1 MYNDYESDCQLIDK
15 LMIIHAGLSQEEE
28 IVKQAG
34 LADQLGGAAQTIT
47 QAVKDRVNTY
57 GVIPAIATYLTIPFL
72 SSIWWPLGILT
83 PLAIYVF
90 NIDISALFKSVLD
103 SVQSII
109 SSTGEF
115 TQEDAARVADQST
128 SSIIKGASLAPLR
141 ELEKRGQLVD
151 AIQGK
156 LIKEAQRRKP
166 SVFSRYGILGKIFGS
181 VGGGLRKVLFGGLLR
196 WAIMA
201 FLMGIALF
209 EGPKLFM
216 GEKEEEAASQKNP
229 ADSIG
234 IPGVPSF
241 LTNMFHGTP
250 QPAQPQQK
258 KYDLP
263 PVVKHNLA
271 PAQGVGEQYHPN
283 SGQTMWLVPLV
294 GSVSNTLWKWAE
306 AIYPEL
312 KGHQDL
318 AVNSASFNK
327 LVSII
332 YSVNA
337 EIMSSN
343 PSHVQ
348 MPINSGLNS
357 WKNVVDRFVGE
368 IAPKIKG

>member
-57 GVIPAIATYLTIPFL
+57 GVVPTIATYLTIPFL
-72 SSIWWPLGILT
+72 SSIWRPLGILA
-83 PLAIYVF
+83 PLAAYIF
-90 NIDISALFKSVLD
+90 NIDISALFKSVVD

-166 SVFSRYGILGKIFGS
+166 SVFSKYGILGKIFGS
-181 VGGGLRKVLFGGLLR
+181 VGGGLRKVLFGGFLR

-216 GEKEEEAASQKNP
+216 GEKGETAQAPNNP

-234 IPGVPSF
+234 LPGVPTF
-241 LTNMFHGTP
+241 LTNLFVGKT
-250 QPAQPQQK
+250 PAQPQAPQ
-258 KYDLP
+258 YNLP
-263 PVVKHNLA
+263 PVVKHNLK
-271 PAQGVGEQYHPN
+271 PTSGVGEQYHPN
-283 SGQTMWLVPLV
+283 SDKTMWLIPLV

-318 AVNSASFNK
+318 AANSASFNK

-337 EIMSSN
+337 EIMGSN

-348 MPINSGLNS
+348 MPINSGIHS
-357 WKNVVDRFVGE
+357 WKDVVDRFVGE
-368 IAPKIKG
+368 IAAKIKG